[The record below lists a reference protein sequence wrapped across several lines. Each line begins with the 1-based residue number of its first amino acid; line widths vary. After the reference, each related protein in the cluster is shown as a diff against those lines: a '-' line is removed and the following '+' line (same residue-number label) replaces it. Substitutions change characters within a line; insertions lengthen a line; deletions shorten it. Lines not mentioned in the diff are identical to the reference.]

1 MRKSSN
7 LRESEIKV
15 LKCIRKNQPI
25 SRAKIASLTGLSK
38 PVVSEAVERLLE
50 QGIVKEFRKGESTA
64 KGGKKPTLIMFNPNY
79 KYVVGVDVGGSKMR
93 AVITDLDG
101 NVVRKVNRKVEKVN
115 SSEDLVEQISSAL
128 IDVEIQKYNLL
139 GVAVGIPGTCD
150 SQTNKVRYIPALDL
164 KDVPLKE
171 MLERRLGLPVFVE
184 NDVTLN
190 ALGEMWKGSAK
201 SLKNVLLVSLG
212 TGTGAGIVLNRS
224 LYTGSKGMAGE
235 IGYFVTDWSTE
246 KSVEYRFGRLER
258 WFSGYSFAEFLK
270 GKNVQTDLKKVFE
283 DLNSYRD
290 FAEFF
295 EHACEHLAVAIANAV
310 CLLDPDAVI
319 LSGGIGYNQ
328 YEKIMDRIIPIISKL
343 VPSEILEHVQF
354 KKSELG
360 EFGVVI
366 GAVYLVQQ
374 KLFVV

>member
-1 MRKSSN
+1 MKRSPN

-15 LKCIRKNQPI
+15 LECIKRHQLI

-50 QGIVKEFRKGESTA
+50 QGIVKEFEKGESTA
-64 KGGKKPTLIMFNPNY
+64 KGGKRPTLITFNPSYN
-79 KYVVGVDVGGSKMR
+79 YVVGGDVGGSKIR

-101 NVVRKVNRKVEKVN
+101 NIVRKTERKVGKIK
-115 SSEDLVEQISSAL
+115 SPEDLVEQILGAF
-128 IDVEIQKYNLL
+128 IDLEIQKYSLL
-139 GVAVGIPGTCD
+139 GVTVEVPGTYN
-150 SQTNKVRYIPALDL
+150 SQTNEVRHIPAFEL
-164 KDVPLKE
+164 KDVPLRE
-171 MLERRLGLPVFVE
+171 MLEEKLGLPLFVE

-201 SLKNVLLVSLG
+201 GLRNFLLVSLG
-212 TGTGAGIVLNRS
+212 TGAGLVLNRS
-224 LYTGSKGMAGE
+224 LYTGSKGMAGG
-235 IGYFVTDWSTE
+235 IGYFVTDWSVE
-246 KSVEYRFGRLER
+246 KSVEYRFGRPEK
-258 WFSGYSFAEFLK
+258 WFSGYSFTKFLRE
-270 GKNVQTDLKKVFE
+270 KNVQIDLKKVFE
-283 DLNSYRD
+283 DLNSYQD

-295 EHACEHLAVAIANAV
+295 EHGCKHLAVAIANAV
-310 CLLDPDAVI
+310 CLLEPDAVI

-328 YEKIMDRIIPIISKL
+328 YEKIVERIIPIISKL

-360 EFGVVI
+360 EFGVVL
-366 GAVYLVQQ
+366 GTVYLVQR

>member
-1 MRKSSN
+1 MKRSSN

-15 LKCIRKNQPI
+15 LKCIRKHQLI
-25 SRAKIASLTGLSK
+25 SRVKIASSTGLSK

-50 QGIVKEFRKGESTA
+50 QGIVKEFKKGESTA
-64 KGGKKPTLIMFNPNY
+64 KGGKKPTLITFNSGY
-79 KYVVGVDVGGSKMR
+79 KHVVGVDVGGNKIR
-93 AVITDLDG
+93 TVITDLDG
-101 NVVRKVNRKVEKVN
+101 NIVRKTERKVGKIK
-115 SSEDLVEQISSAL
+115 SPEDLVEQILGAF
-128 IDVEIQKYNLL
+128 IDMGIQKYNLL
-139 GVAVGIPGTCD
+139 GVAVGVPGTCD
-150 SQTNKVRYIPALDL
+150 SQTNKVRYIPAFEL
-164 KDVPLKE
+164 KDVPLRE
-171 MLERRLGLPVFVE
+171 MLEGKLGLPVFVE

-201 SLKNVLLVSLG
+201 GLRNVLLVSLG
-212 TGTGAGIVLNRS
+212 TGTGAGLVLNRS

-235 IGYFVTDWSTE
+235 IGYFVTDWSVE

-258 WFSGYSFAEFLK
+258 WFSGYSFSGFLRE
-270 GKNVQTDLKKVFE
+270 KNIQADLKKVFE
-283 DLNSYRD
+283 DLNSYQD

-328 YEKIMDRIIPIISKL
+328 YEKIVERIIPIISKL

-360 EFGVVI
+360 EFGVVL